1 MYSYLPKQMHLPS
14 KQDYE
19 PDNILLPISQ
29 KECVNLR
36 KNCYFDSLLKT
47 DSLRLPDLRQSAAMC
62 VQQWN
67 IKEVF
72 YKLKLQKTVT
82 LS

>member
-1 MYSYLPKQMHLPS
+1 MYSYLLKQMCLPS

-36 KNCYFDSLLKT
+36 KLHGASVSPSV
-47 DSLRLPDLRQSAAMC
+47 SLRTSGSSELG
-62 VQQWN
+62 V
-67 IKEVF
+67 
-72 YKLKLQKTVT
+72 
-82 LS
+82 

>member
-1 MYSYLPKQMHLPS
+1 MYSYLLKQMRLPS

-36 KNCYFDSLLKT
+36 KNCYFNSLLKT
-47 DSLRLPDLRQSAAMC
+47 DSLFARPQPVSSCVCAAL
-62 VQQWN
+62 
-67 IKEVF
+67 E
-72 YKLKLQKTVT
+72 Y
-82 LS
+82 